1 MYKYISIIIYIY
13 IYIYIY
19 RYRVYTLYGYK
30 YIQRTNK
37 TDTSKQLLVSCLNIH
52 QAYNM

>member
-1 MYKYISIIIYIY
+1 MYKYNYIY
-13 IYIYIY
+13 ISVYLYIY
-19 RYRVYTLYGYK
+19 RYGVYTVYGYK